1 MGSTF
6 LAIITLSPSKSYVFI
21 VFFRAWFGIIIFGMA
36 NGFILLP
43 VMLSF
48 VGPTEDV
55 GHVLEEEL
63 KDLPGKKTL
72 NLAIKES
79 TKAKD
84 DGNDTSR
91 DKEDRVKKKALEKD
105 TNQGQ
110 TDKKLRM
117 SSRHSLD
124 EDDID
129 IPSEHS
135 SEQDKS
141 RTIAVK
147 TKSKTRK
154 DKSAAEI
161 QK

>member
-63 KDLPGKKTL
+63 KELPGKKAL

-79 TKAKD
+79 TKAED

-124 EDDID
+124 EDGID

-147 TKSKTRK
+147 TKSKSRK
-154 DKSAAEI
+154 DKSAAEL

>member
-1 MGSTF
+1 
-6 LAIITLSPSKSYVFI
+6 
-21 VFFRAWFGIIIFGMA
+21 MA

-63 KDLPGKKTL
+63 KELPGKKALT
-72 NLAIKES
+72 LAIKES
-79 TKAKD
+79 TKAED

-91 DKEDRVKKKALEKD
+91 DKEDRVKNEDLVKD
-105 TNQGQ
+105 TYQGH

-135 SEQDKS
+135 SE
-141 RTIAVK
+141 
-147 TKSKTRK
+147 
-154 DKSAAEI
+154 
-161 QK
+161 